1 MNIVHSFQ
9 ELVVRGDHQG
19 TIELLK
25 NFEQSRKLSVHERGW
40 VYWNI
45 SDGYALLREPEPL
58 YANHREFF
66 EWGRKTSPRSSYTGS
81 FRIRHKRC
89 HYLWGTTLIIGWIG
103 TSMLVIMPR
112 SWIPTEVFG
121 SRVIGLW
128 VVRFGFWR
136 DTVKWTVCLK
146 I

>member
-66 EWGRKTSPRSSYTGS
+66 EWGEKPRPGAV
-81 FRIRHKRC
+81 
-89 HYLWGTTLIIGWIG
+89 TLD
-103 TSMLVIMPR
+103 
-112 SWIPTEVFG
+112 
-121 SRVIGLW
+121 
-128 VVRFGFWR
+128 RFGF
-136 DTVKWTVCLK
+136 DTSVVVISRELL
-146 I
+146 